1 MRKEDTR
8 VQYTKARFSDALL
21 TLIEQQPIRSVSV
34 RALCDEAGLNRGT
47 FYLHY
52 NEPIDV
58 LREMEWALF
67 DRAVISLDS
76 YGSDSRR
83 DRMLRQLQALRQEQ
97 RLCTAVISRNGDP
110 HFLHEI
116 GDKVFAALRNK
127 LSSEDPSRSEPEM
140 HARFSFMFAG
150 CTGLISSWLEG
161 NGLSDEE
168 TANMLSQLCDGVMQ

>member
-1 MRKEDTR
+1 MKNIDTR
-8 VQYTKARFSDALL
+8 VQYTKARFSEALL
-21 TLIEQQPIRSVSV
+21 TMIEHQPIGSVSV
-34 RALCDEAGLNRGT
+34 TALCDEAGLNRGT

-67 DRAVISLDS
+67 DRIVISLDS
-76 YGSDSRR
+76 YGSGSRR

-110 HFLHEI
+110 HFLSELS
-116 GDKVFAALRNK
+116 GKVFSVLREK
-127 LSSEDPSRSEPEM
+127 LLSENPSKDEAELR
-140 HARFSFMFAG
+140 ARFSFMFAG
-150 CTGLISSWLEG
+150 CTGLISAWLEG

-168 TANMLSQLCDGVMQ
+168 TANLLSQLCDGVMQ

>member
-21 TLIEQQPIRSVSV
+21 TLIEQQPIGSVSV

-67 DRAVISLDS
+67 DRIVISLDS
-76 YGSDSRR
+76 YGSGSRR

-97 RLCTAVISRNGDP
+97 RLCAAVISRNGDP

-116 GDKVFAALRNK
+116 GDKVFAALHDK
-127 LSSEDPSRSEPEM
+127 LSSEGPSRSEFEM

-150 CTGLISSWLEG
+150 CTGLISAWLEG

>member
-8 VQYTKARFSDALL
+8 LQYTKARFSDALL
-21 TLIEQQPIRSVSV
+21 TLIEQQPIGSVSV
-34 RALCDEAGLNRGT
+34 TALCNEAGLNRGT

-58 LREMEWALF
+58 LR
-67 DRAVISLDS
+67 
-76 YGSDSRR
+76 YGSGSRR

-97 RLCTAVISRNGDP
+97 RLCAAVISRNGDP

-116 GDKVFAALRNK
+116 GDKVFAALHDK
-127 LSSEDPSRSEPEM
+127 LSSEGPSRSEFEM

-150 CTGLISSWLEG
+150 CTGLISAWLEG

-168 TANMLSQLCDGVMQ
+168 TANLLSQLCDSVMQ